1 MRLRTIHVDQVQVD
15 QDLRK
20 EVAIE
25 LRDVQSK
32 ISVLVG
38 RKVSA
43 EDQLDLRRGAV
54 ARRGKRWRASDLDWQ
69 R

>member
-1 MRLRTIHVDQVQVD
+1 MRLRIIHVD

-20 EVAIE
+20 EFATE

-32 ISVLVG
+32 LSVFVE

-69 R
+69 P